1 MPSALRALFLCLSA
15 LLASLFTAPDARAQE
30 QVWLQI
36 EAQPTLEQ
44 ATERARAYS
53 SVFPETAGF
62 RMRSGWYAVALGPY
76 SVGEGAARLTALKRE
91 NLIPGDSYISD
102 GSDYVQQ
109 YWPAGGATPA
119 PAPEATVQP
128 EVAVTTPEPQ
138 PEPLPEPL
146 PVEEPDETA
155 QQARASEAELS
166 EEDRK
171 LLQEAL
177 QWFGFYTGG
186 IDGAF
191 GRGTRT
197 SMAAWQEA
205 MGLEPTGIL
214 TTRQRAT
221 LLGSYQAE
229 VAAYGFAPVTEA
241 EAGIQITLPLA
252 LVEFDHYEPPFV
264 HYRAKG
270 DSGLTLVLI
279 SQPGD
284 LASLQGLYDVLQTLE
299 DMPTTGERS
308 KTEEEFTI
316 HGTSATRDSHA
327 YARLTGDAIKGWMVI
342 STPELADRN
351 ARIFEV
357 MQSSFKSTGNTVLDP
372 GMVPMEDSVRRG
384 LLSGLEVRKPAFS
397 RSGFFVDA
405 SGTVVTTAEAVAQC
419 SRITLDREVDATV
432 TVTDAATGLA
442 VLTPATRLS
451 PPAVAEFQ
459 TAPDRIGAEI
469 SVSGY
474 SYEDRLPAPVLT
486 WGALEES
493 VGLNGEAGVK
503 RLSLSALPGDAGGPV
518 VDATGAVLGVLLPA
532 SDDPARTLPPGVAF
546 AAAADTVTT
555 LLKGAG
561 LTPREAS
568 RSTPATPADLTR
580 EATGMTVLV
589 SCWE

>member
-15 LLASLFTAPDARAQE
+15 LLAPLFTAPDARAQE

-197 SMAAWQEA
+197 SMAAWQES

-214 TTRQRAT
+214 TTANAPRCW
-221 LLGSYQAE
+221 
-229 VAAYGFAPVTEA
+229 AAIRPKW
-241 EAGIQITLPLA
+241 
-252 LVEFDHYEPPFV
+252 PP
-264 HYRAKG
+264 
-270 DSGLTLVLI
+270 T
-279 SQPGD
+279 
-284 LASLQGLYDVLQTLE
+284 
-299 DMPTTGERS
+299 
-308 KTEEEFTI
+308 
-316 HGTSATRDSHA
+316 
-327 YARLTGDAIKGWMVI
+327 
-342 STPELADRN
+342 
-351 ARIFEV
+351 
-357 MQSSFKSTGNTVLDP
+357 
-372 GMVPMEDSVRRG
+372 
-384 LLSGLEVRKPAFS
+384 
-397 RSGFFVDA
+397 
-405 SGTVVTTAEAVAQC
+405 
-419 SRITLDREVDATV
+419 
-432 TVTDAATGLA
+432 
-442 VLTPATRLS
+442 
-451 PPAVAEFQ
+451 
-459 TAPDRIGAEI
+459 
-469 SVSGY
+469 
-474 SYEDRLPAPVLT
+474 
-486 WGALEES
+486 
-493 VGLNGEAGVK
+493 
-503 RLSLSALPGDAGGPV
+503 ALP
-518 VDATGAVLGVLLPA
+518 
-532 SDDPARTLPPGVAF
+532 R
-546 AAAADTVTT
+546 
-555 LLKGAG
+555 
-561 LTPREAS
+561 
-568 RSTPATPADLTR
+568 
-580 EATGMTVLV
+580 
-589 SCWE
+589 

>member
-1 MPSALRALFLCLSA
+1 M
-15 LLASLFTAPDARAQE
+15 
-30 QVWLQI
+30 
-36 EAQPTLEQ
+36 
-44 ATERARAYS
+44 
-53 SVFPETAGF
+53 
-62 RMRSGWYAVALGPY
+62 
-76 SVGEGAARLTALKRE
+76 
-91 NLIPGDSYISD
+91 
-102 GSDYVQQ
+102 
-109 YWPAGGATPA
+109 
-119 PAPEATVQP
+119 
-128 EVAVTTPEPQ
+128 
-138 PEPLPEPL
+138 
-146 PVEEPDETA
+146 
-155 QQARASEAELS
+155 
-166 EEDRK
+166 
-171 LLQEAL
+171 
-177 QWFGFYTGG
+177 
-186 IDGAF
+186 
-191 GRGTRT
+191 
-197 SMAAWQEA
+197 
-205 MGLEPTGIL
+205 
-214 TTRQRAT
+214 
-221 LLGSYQAE
+221 
-229 VAAYGFAPVTEA
+229 AAYGFAPVTEA

-442 VLTPATRLS
+442 VLTP
-451 PPAVAEFQ
+451 PPACRPRPWPNSRPR
-459 TAPDRIGAEI
+459 PDRIGAEI

-532 SDDPARTLPPGVAF
+532 SDDPARTLPPGWPSPPPP
-546 AAAADTVTT
+546 T
-555 LLKGAG
+555 
-561 LTPREAS
+561 
-568 RSTPATPADLTR
+568 RSPP
-580 EATGMTVLV
+580 
-589 SCWE
+589 C